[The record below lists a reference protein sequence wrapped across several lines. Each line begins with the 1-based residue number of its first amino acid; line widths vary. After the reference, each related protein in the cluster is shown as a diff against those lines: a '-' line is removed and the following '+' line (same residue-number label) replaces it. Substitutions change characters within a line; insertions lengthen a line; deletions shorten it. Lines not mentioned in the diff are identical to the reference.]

1 MLIIKALQAKSSSQL
16 VSYRR
21 ETIFA
26 IKGFTLVELLIAV
39 MIISIAF
46 LAVLQLFST
55 TLFSAATNRNTSIAM
70 THLQYVMEDIKST
83 KFIDIVNKINAGNWN
98 MNSAQITAA
107 GLQSLTNETIASQ
120 VSGTTLLTVTT
131 TVNWFD
137 NRNRPRNI
145 SLKTFFSQP

>member
-1 MLIIKALQAKSSSQL
+1 
-16 VSYRR
+16 
-21 ETIFA
+21 
-26 IKGFTLVELLIAV
+26 
-39 MIISIAF
+39 
-46 LAVLQLFST
+46 
-55 TLFSAATNRNTSIAM
+55 
-70 THLQYVMEDIKST
+70 MEDIKST